1 MKTNVEI
8 CGGGTPEEIVKFMA
22 DVANDAK
29 RVALVQSKT
38 KTSAAMFGE
47 NIFGIRINS
56 RTQCLDTGGHIA
68 LEYVERTA
76 GASQSNGAA
85 RIPLMVEEEF
95 LAQIEAMA
103 AEICEQCRA
112 DAGKEPFGCCNDHV
126 RCSDAGRCLH
136 LDDEEYWG
144 CCYRKNLE
152 AGRIFYGRNA
162 I

>member
-1 MKTNVEI
+1 M
-8 CGGGTPEEIVKFMA
+8 
-22 DVANDAK
+22 
-29 RVALVQSKT
+29 
-38 KTSAAMFGE
+38 
-47 NIFGIRINS
+47 
-56 RTQCLDTGGHIA
+56 
-68 LEYVERTA
+68 ERTA

-126 RCSDAGRCLH
+126 RRSDAGRCLH